1 MAHQR
6 VGERAAQDAPDMGS
20 DDATAGGEGGTG
32 ADGVQHEIRVV
43 EVAHLRHTPCKERE
57 ARFGG
62 GGSHVRCFP
71 PKGSGDRS
79 AAHTY
84 RAGARASASSA
95 AAAPR
100 GRSGRAGGLPRRSTW
115 FCPSRTSHRSPW
127 RTPIDIP
134 ARHTQL
140 IGRPANKWGNRPN
153 CKTARPYALWLE
165 ADGARVGAV
174 NQLPADVHRDVESI
188 EDHMPGDVM
197 RRGLQH
203 LLTHLAAS
211 WAWLSGL
218 TSSLLWHART
228 WR

>member
-1 MAHQR
+1 MVVFGDRGLFVAKSWRRPRRGGGWAHQR
-6 VGERAAQDAPDMGS
+6 VGERAAEDAPDVGS

-32 ADGVQHEIRVV
+32 ADGVQHEVRVV
-43 EVAHLRHTPCKERE
+43 EVAHLRHTPCTCKERE

-62 GGSHVRCFP
+62 GGSHVRCSQ

-79 AAHTY
+79 AARTY

-134 ARHTQL
+134 ARH
-140 IGRPANKWGNRPN
+140 
-153 CKTARPYALWLE
+153 ARA
-165 ADGARVGAV
+165 AD
-174 NQLPADVHRDVESI
+174 S
-188 EDHMPGDVM
+188 
-197 RRGLQH
+197 
-203 LLTHLAAS
+203 
-211 WAWLSGL
+211 
-218 TSSLLWHART
+218 
-228 WR
+228 